1 MLHSSHTGSMGG
13 ILALKR
19 GSCHAAPMHL
29 LHSSGEYNL
38 PYLRQYLPGEDIT
51 LVCVAGREQGIASRN
66 GLTLSDLS
74 THTFVNRQK
83 GSGTRM
89 LLDYEL
95 GKQGIDP
102 GSIRGYEREL
112 TTHIGVALAVR
123 QGEAD
128 AGMCVYSAARALGL
142 SFVPI
147 GKERYELAIRTD
159 DMTDPRIRALHEAIR
174 SEHFRETLRDL
185 GGYDSSCTGQL
196 RSTLP

>member
-1 MLHSSHTGSMGG
+1 
-13 ILALKR
+13 
-19 GSCHAAPMHL
+19 
-29 LHSSGEYNL
+29 
-38 PYLRQYLPGEDIT
+38 
-51 LVCVAGREQGIASRN
+51 
-66 GLTLSDLS
+66 
-74 THTFVNRQK
+74 
-83 GSGTRM
+83 M

-112 TTHIGVALAVR
+112 TTHIGVALAIR

-147 GKERYELAIRTD
+147 GKEQYELAIRTD
-159 DMTDPRIRALHEAIR
+159 DLVDPRIRTLREAIR
-174 SEHFRETLRDL
+174 SEQFRETLRDL